1 MSDFYRDSA
10 ERRLQQLSAQR
21 AASLADIEAHKL
33 NGDHDAAGECIQN
46 LANIDSERANLVQL
60 YQNYVQSQQPAQKPA
75 ETAEQKAAK
84 PWSQM
89 GWDDIVDLTRT
100 SRYGKDIRPDDP
112 NMIAGW
118 HESQKRKAEGRSVVS
133 Q

>member
-10 ERRLQQLSAQR
+10 ERRLQQLNATR
-21 AASLADIEAHKL
+21 AANLADLEAHKL

-46 LANIDSERANLVQL
+46 LANIDAERANLTQL
-60 YQNYVQSQQPAQKPA
+60 YQNYAQSQQPPQKPY
-75 ETAEQKAAK
+75 ETSEQKQAK

-89 GWDDIVDLTRT
+89 GWDDIVDLTKT
-100 SRYGKDIRPDDP
+100 SRYAKDIRPDDP

-118 HESQKRKAEGRSVVS
+118 HEARARRSRGE
-133 Q
+133 

>member
-10 ERRLQQLSAQR
+10 ERRLQQLSANR
-21 AASLADIEAHKL
+21 AANLADLEAHKL

-46 LANIDSERANLVQL
+46 LANIDAERANLVQL
-60 YQNYVQSQQPAQKPA
+60 YQNYTASQQPPQKPY
-75 ETAEQKAAK
+75 ETQEQKQAK

-89 GWDDIVDLTRT
+89 GWDDVVEMTRT
-100 SRYGKDIRPDDP
+100 SKYAKDIRPDDP

-118 HESQKRKAEGRSVVS
+118 HETRARRSRGE
-133 Q
+133 

>member
-10 ERRLQQLSAQR
+10 ERRIQQLNANR
-21 AASLADIEAHKL
+21 AANLADLEAHKL
-33 NGDHDAAGECIQN
+33 NGDHDAAGECIQQ
-46 LANIDSERANLVQL
+46 LANIDAEKANLVQL
-60 YQNYVQSQQPAQKPA
+60 YQNYEQSQRPPQKPY
-75 ETAEQKAAK
+75 ETPEQKAAK

-100 SRYGKDIRPDDP
+100 SKYARDIRPDDQ

-118 HESQKRKAEGRSVVS
+118 HESQRRKAEGR
-133 Q
+133 